1 MFPPLINVVDFFK
14 AVTACENA
22 AGTVSILETHLR
34 DWGVGIPCKI
44 HGKQNS
50 RIELLHPMVN
60 LALNRVQVLK
70 IVFLHI
76 YGKKREESDKGSLVV
91 RIIMSELIKMFMDDD
106 GNEVPEEK
114 ATRLNIVINIVTSN
128 AYIRM
133 FLQNS
138 GCRQLVMG
146 LPPLRPR

>member
-60 LALNRVQVLK
+60 LALM
-70 IVFLHI
+70 
-76 YGKKREESDKGSLVV
+76 LVT
-91 RIIMSELIKMFMDDD
+91 EC
-106 GNEVPEEK
+106 NE
-114 ATRLNIVINIVTSN
+114 AGLWLLVI
-128 AYIRM
+128 
-133 FLQNS
+133 
-138 GCRQLVMG
+138 C
-146 LPPLRPR
+146 